1 MPEVTAPIAA
11 VTVYTDRAQVTRRG
25 TISLSET
32 GTQELT
38 VAGLPT
44 NIDGNSLRANGRGT
58 AAVTIMG
65 VESKVRYF
73 TDPPRQDVRDL
84 QAQLQTLQD
93 QASEFANQNETLGK
107 RLETVQ
113 KMADVAA
120 SRYARS
126 LAQGTVQ
133 LEAAQQLLDFI
144 SGQIQQV
151 KQEQLKLTQQQR
163 ENKKQQEVVQSQI
176 NQLASPRQ
184 RQDNF
189 VSVPVEVGSAGDFE
203 LELTYVVYGAKW
215 QPLYDLRISSQPAA
229 TPTAPAPVQPPAAN
243 QPPAPAFNG
252 KLTLGYLASLSQNT
266 GEDWSAVSLTL
277 STAQPSLGTLPPK
290 LDPIY
295 LDVYAPPSPPMMYG
309 AAPASQA
316 MPAGLARARKATLAH
331 DDEPS
336 DMAIAPAPMQEAT
349 IAQATVNS
357 SGASVTFSLP
367 RPLDVPSD
375 GQPHRTMITSQD
387 YDCRLDYS
395 SVPRRAI
402 LGYLRATIT
411 NNSPLT
417 LLPGSANV
425 FRDGEYIGNANLELT
440 APQQEFKLFLGPDEQ
455 VRTERELAGREV
467 DKTFIGNTRRNS
479 YAYRI
484 KLENLKSY
492 PVRLVVQDQI
502 PISRSE
508 QIKVKLNNIQPPAVE
523 IDNLGI
529 IRWELTL
536 APASKMQLRYDY
548 TVESNRDTRISG
560 LEE

>member
-1 MPEVTAPIAA
+1 MPDVTAPIVA

-25 TISLSET
+25 AITLSET
-32 GTQELT
+32 GAQELT
-38 VAGLPT
+38 VSGLPT
-44 NIDGNSLRANGRGT
+44 NIDSNSLRANGRGT

-73 TDPPRQDVRDL
+73 SEPPREDVRDL

-93 QASEFANQNETLGK
+93 QAAELSNQGETLDK
-107 RLETVQ
+107 RLDVVQ
-113 KMADVAA
+113 KLADTAA

-133 LEAAQQLLDFI
+133 IEAAQQLLDFI
-144 SGQIQQV
+144 SAQMQQV
-151 KQEQLKLTQQQR
+151 KQEKLKIAPQQR
-163 ENKKQQEVVQSQI
+163 DNGKQQEVVQSQI
-176 NQLASPRQ
+176 NQLSSPRQ

-189 VSVPVEVGSAGDFE
+189 ISVPVEVGSAGEFE
-203 LELTYVVYGAKW
+203 LELTYVVYGASW
-215 QPLYDLRISSQPAA
+215 QPLYDLRITSQPALS
-229 TPTAPAPVQPPAAN
+229 APGQPSNGNAPLSAAD
-243 QPPAPAFNG
+243 G
-252 KLTLGYLASLSQNT
+252 KLTLGYLASLSQSS
-266 GEDWSAVSLTL
+266 GEDWAAVNLTL
-277 STAQPSLGTLPPK
+277 STAQPSMGTLPPK

-295 LDVYAPPSPPMMYG
+295 LDVYAPPPPPRIYAAAPMSA
-309 AAPASQA
+309 AAPAGE
-316 MPAGLARARKATLAH
+316 MARKAKRDQEADKGGALSF
-331 DDEPS
+331 EP
-336 DMAIAPAPMQEAT
+336 PMQEAS

-395 SVPRRAI
+395 SVPRRAS

-411 NNSPLT
+411 NHSPLT
-417 LLPGSANV
+417 LLPGSANI
-425 FRDGEYIGNANLELT
+425 FRDGEYIGSTNLEMV

-455 VRTERELAGREV
+455 VRSERELVGREV

-479 YAYRI
+479 YAYVI

-492 PVRLVVQDQI
+492 PLRLVVQDQM
-502 PISRSE
+502 PVSRSE
-508 QIKVKLNNIQPPAVE
+508 QIKVKLNNIQPQAAE

-536 APASKMQLRYDY
+536 APRSKMQLRYDY
-548 TVESNRDTRISG
+548 TVESNRDLRISG
-560 LEE
+560 LED

>member
-1 MPEVTAPIAA
+1 MPEVTAPIVA
-11 VTVYTDRAQVTRRG
+11 VTVYTDRAQITRRG
-25 TISLSET
+25 TVSLSET
-32 GTQELT
+32 GAQELT

-84 QAQLQTLQD
+84 QSQLQTLQD

-189 VSVPVEVGSAGDFE
+189 VSVPVEVGSAGDFA

-215 QPLYDLRISSQPAA
+215 QPLYDLRISSQPV
-229 TPTAPAPVQPPAAN
+229 APAPVQPSAS
-243 QPPAPAFNG
+243 PPTSVAFNG

-266 GEDWSAVSLTL
+266 GEDWSAVNLTL
-277 STAQPSLGTLPPK
+277 STARPSLGTLPPK

-295 LDVYAPPSPPMMYG
+295 LDVYTPQPPPMAYAASPMA
-309 AAPASQA
+309 AAPAG
-316 MPAGLARARKATLAH
+316 MARKASTMSMA
-331 DDEPS
+331 DDAVMS
-336 DMAIAPAPMQEAT
+336 SAPQQEAT

-395 SVPRRAI
+395 SVPRRAN

-417 LLPGSANV
+417 LLPGSANI

-467 DKTFIGNTRRNS
+467 DKTFIGNTNRNS

-502 PISRSE
+502 PVSRSE
-508 QIKVKLNNIQPPAVE
+508 QIKVKLNNIQPAAE

-536 APASKMQLRYDY
+536 DPASKMQLHYDY

>member
-1 MPEVTAPIAA
+1 MPEVTAPIVA
-11 VTVYTDRAQVTRRG
+11 VTVYTDRAQITRRG
-25 TISLSET
+25 TITLSET
-32 GTQELT
+32 GAQELT

-44 NIDGNSLRANGRGT
+44 NIDSNSLRANGRGT

-73 TDPPRQDVRDL
+73 SEPPRQDVRDL

-93 QASEFANQNETLGK
+93 QATELSNQDETLDK
-107 RLETVQ
+107 RLDVVQ
-113 KMADVAA
+113 KLAESAA

-133 LEAAQQLLDFI
+133 IEAAQQLLDFV
-144 SGQIQQV
+144 SAQTQQA
-151 KQEQLKLTQQQR
+151 KQEKLKIAQQQR
-163 ENKKQQEVVQSQI
+163 DNQKQQEVVQSQI
-176 NQLASPRQ
+176 NQLSSPRQ

-189 VSVPVEVGSAGDFE
+189 ISVPLEVGSAGNFE
-203 LELTYVVYGAKW
+203 LELTYVVYGASW
-215 QPLYDLRISSQPAA
+215 QPLYDLRISSQPAL
-229 TPTAPAPVQPPAAN
+229 PAPDQPANGNAPLPAAD
-243 QPPAPAFNG
+243 G
-252 KLTLGYLASLSQNT
+252 KLTLGYLASLSQNS
-266 GEDWSAVSLTL
+266 GEDWAGVNLTL
-277 STAQPSLGTLPPK
+277 STAQPSMGTLPPK

-295 LDVYAPPSPPMMYG
+295 LDVYAPLPPRPMYA
-309 AAPASQA
+309 AAPMAA
-316 MPAGLARARKATLAH
+316 PPGNGMARKASSL
-331 DDEPS
+331 S
-336 DMAIAPAPMQEAT
+336 MADAVAEPMQEAS

-375 GQPHRTMITSQD
+375 GQPHRTLITSQD
-387 YDCRLDYS
+387 YDCHLDYS
-395 SVPRRAI
+395 SVPRRAS
-402 LGYLRATIT
+402 LGYLGATIT
-411 NNSPLT
+411 NDSPLT
-417 LLPGSANV
+417 LLPGSANI
-425 FRDGEYIGNANLELT
+425 FRDGEYIGSTNLEAV

-479 YAYRI
+479 YAYVI
-484 KLENLKSY
+484 KLENLKPY

-502 PISRSE
+502 PVSRSE
-508 QIKVKLNNIQPPAVE
+508 QIKVKLNNIQPQAAE

-536 APASKMQLRYDY
+536 SPRSKMQLRYDY
-548 TVESNRDTRISG
+548 TVESNRDLRISG

>member
-1 MPEVTAPIAA
+1 MPEVTAPIIA

-38 VAGLPT
+38 VSGLPT

-73 TDPPRQDVRDL
+73 TDPPRLDVRDL
-84 QAQLQTLQD
+84 QLQLQTLQD
-93 QASEFANQNETLGK
+93 QASEFANQNETLVK

-113 KMADVAA
+113 KMAEVAA
-120 SRYARS
+120 DRYARS

-144 SGQIQQV
+144 SGQTQQV

-176 NQLASPRQ
+176 NQLASPQQ

-189 VSVPVEVGSAGDFE
+189 VSVPVEVSSAGDFA

-215 QPLYDLRISSQPAA
+215 QPLYDLRISSQPTA
-229 TPTAPAPVQPPAAN
+229 APALVQPAAS
-243 QPPAPAFNG
+243 PPPSAVFNG

-266 GEDWSAVSLTL
+266 GEDWSAVNLTL
-277 STAQPSLGTLPPK
+277 STARPSLGTLPPR

-295 LDVYAPPSPPMMYG
+295 LDVYSPPPPMYAAAPM
-309 AAPASQA
+309 AAPAG
-316 MPAGLARARKATLAH
+316 MARKASALSMA
-331 DDEPS
+331 DD
-336 DMAIAPAPMQEAT
+336 AIIPAPQQEAT

-395 SVPRRAI
+395 SVPRRAS

-425 FRDGEYIGNANLELT
+425 FRDGEYIGNANLELV

-455 VRTERELAGREV
+455 VRTERALAGREV
-467 DKTFIGNTRRNS
+467 DKTFIGSTRRNS
-479 YAYRI
+479 YAYVI

-492 PVRLVVQDQI
+492 PLRLVVQDQI
-502 PISRSE
+502 PVSRSE
-508 QIKVKLNNIQPPAVE
+508 QIKVKLNNVQPPAAEV
-523 IDNLGI
+523 DHLGI

-536 APASKMQLRYDY
+536 PTGGKLQLRYDY

-560 LEE
+560 LED